1 MGTCIYDLKEKWW
14 NTKAKELQSAADSK
28 NHQAFY
34 QGLKAVY
41 GPQTKAVSPL
51 LSSDGQRLLTD
62 EDKIIH
68 RWAEH
73 YSEVLNRSSSVNFD
87 VINSIPQR
95 EVLDDIDHSPTI
107 TEIKKAVKT
116 LRHGKPG
123 KAEVPADVYLAGGP
137 NLIKKLSKLLALI

>member
-1 MGTCIYDLKEKWW
+1 MLAKSSAQKHLRALKEKWW

-34 QGLKAVY
+34 QGLKAVC

-51 LSSDGQRLLTD
+51 LSSDGQQLLTD
-62 EDKIIH
+62 EDKIID

-73 YSEVLNRSSSVNFD
+73 YSEVLNRSSSVNFE

-95 EVLDDIDHSPTI
+95 EVLDDIDHLPTI
-107 TEIKKAVKT
+107 AEVKKAVKT
-116 LRHGKPG
+116 L
-123 KAEVPADVYLAGGP
+123 
-137 NLIKKLSKLLALI
+137 